1 MDKNKKVELESLTE
15 NARITPMDEKQ
26 NEEVI
31 ESFDVRPN
39 VSYMSIEN
47 GVYPDPVKEAEQ
59 NSSDTTIEQIDEDS
73 GAIEENI
80 REGEQAL
87 DDARR
92 IKVVSPGMLVAKRFF
107 RNKLAIVGIVI
118 LIVLFAFCFIGS
130 WSYRYKQDQIF
141 TTEKE
146 MYFNYAYAAENK
158 AYDRAYYFVD
168 SSSVDSSIRARMNS
182 YIVNDMIPHS
192 KNSLIVN
199 DASGNSYSIN
209 KINDDIYTLSGVEK
223 NVKAKFATKEQIGTY
238 ISKPN
243 GEIMSVSLSAGFEDP
258 ALETAILNASAN
270 STIAYNGNTYRLER
284 SNKVAGMITCVYA
297 KPHLI
302 ENATGDSGFV
312 SVALANINN
321 ASFEYDGKTYHVGVN
336 GDNIEVFT
344 ANEELLLVQSKA
356 LLHYYVAGTAM
367 PSKFE
372 ATALYN
378 SAKNTSFLFEGVNYN
393 VKTIDGV
400 TTIYTVNGTDE
411 KEFADVF
418 TFVAN
423 RYSGED
429 TIAIS
434 VKRQMQA
441 VINEMAPT
449 TENERFVEI
458 RSEKMIENPETGE
471 LEFVYDEDGNIVY
484 GVETFEVQRKQ
495 YNYVFRNIQ
504 SKTVADI
511 DAPPSKDHPFG
522 LDGNGMD
529 VLARI
534 MYGGRI
540 SLVIGFIVVFI
551 EIILGTIMGGISG
564 YFGGVIDNIIMRI
577 VDIFY
582 CIPSMPILIIL
593 GAMFDQQNLPN
604 IERVIW
610 MMAVIGFLGWPG
622 IARLVRGQILSLREQ
637 DFMVAAE
644 VSGLS
649 NRRRIFKHLVPNVMP
664 QLIVQATMGLGSV
677 IILESTLS
685 FLGLGVKYPMATW
698 GQIINSVSSI
708 QAMVNYTYIWIP
720 VGCLICLAVIAFNF
734 VGDGLRDAF
743 DPRMKR

>member
-15 NARITPMDEKQ
+15 NARVTPMDEKQ

-59 NSSDTTIEQIDEDS
+59 YSSDTTIEQNDIDA

-80 REGEQAL
+80 KEGEQAL

-107 RNKLAIVGIVI
+107 RNKLAIVGLII

-141 TTEKE
+141 TTTKD
-146 MYFNYAYAAENK
+146 MYFNYAYAAENDT
-158 AYDRAYYFVD
+158 YNRAYYFVD
-168 SSSVDSSIRARMNS
+168 ASSIDSETLSYMNS
-182 YIVNDMIPHS
+182 YIVNDMIPYH
-192 KNSLIVN
+192 KDNLIVS
-199 DASGNSYSIN
+199 DAKGNNYSIV
-209 KINDDIYTLSGVEK
+209 KVNDDIYTMMGIYNDIKVEF
-223 NVKAKFATKEQIGTY
+223 VKKEQIGTY
-238 ISKPN
+238 KSRPN
-243 GEIMSVSLSAGFEDP
+243 GEVIEVTLYSGFEDF
-258 ALETAILNASAN
+258 ALESVIYEAGAN
-270 STIAYNGNTYRLER
+270 STFEYNGNKYRL
-284 SNKVAGMITCVYA
+284 SGSKIAGNITCEYA
-297 KPHLI
+297 IPRLV
-302 ENATGDSGFV
+302 ENTTGDDGLVAAALGNIGNDNFV
-312 SVALANINN
+312 
-321 ASFEYDGKTYHVGVN
+321 YDGTTYYVGTRDN
-336 GDNIEVFT
+336 NIEIYT

-356 LLHYYVAGTAM
+356 LLNYYTAGTKM
-367 PSKFE
+367 SSKFE

-378 SAKNTSFLFEGVNYN
+378 AASGTPFLFDGVNYT
-393 VKTIDGV
+393 VKTTDGV
-400 TTIYTVNGTDE
+400 ITIYTVKGTEE
-411 KEFADVF
+411 KEFADVS

-423 RYSGED
+423 RYNGED

-434 VKRQMQA
+434 VKRQMQL
-441 VINEMAPT
+441 VIKEMSKT
-449 TENERFVEI
+449 TENEKYVDI
-458 RSEKMIENPETGE
+458 RSEKMVENPETGE
-471 LEFVYDEDGNIVY
+471 LEFVYDEDGNVVY
-484 GVETFEVQRKQ
+484 DIENFEVQRKQ
-495 YNYVFRNIQ
+495 YNYIFRNIQ

-511 DAPPSKDHPFG
+511 DAPPSKEHPLG

-610 MMAVIGFLGWPG
+610 MMVVIGFLGWPG